1 MAKFIQ
7 GETNY
12 EEWRDHSRDSKKY
25 KERMAVIS
33 EMLAKK
39 NELTFADQIKLV
51 MCIVV
56 SALTGKLE
64 DFFAVSTSVLMNKI
78 CQARAKIEGCICKDC
93 YAAAGCSRFAGLCQ
107 GVETNF
113 LILNNF
119 LLSIEAWKLL
129 AIPSINGKAR
139 IEAHGDVAS
148 VVCAINYNR
157 IVESHKHL
165 IFAVFSKNLD
175 IWKKVFE
182 TEGKPDNMIF
192 IASSPMVNEIM
203 EIPDDMKQ
211 YVDHVFTVFD
221 EEYARKHGI
230 KINCGTWEGH
240 DLDHRCK
247 RCDRCYDPTNKEY
260 YINEVKK

>member
-33 EMLAKK
+33 EMLSRKD
-39 NELTFADQIKLV
+39 NLSFADQIMLV
-51 MCIVV
+51 LCIVV
-56 SALTGKLE
+56 SELTGKLE
-64 DFFAVSTSVLMNKI
+64 DFFAISTSVLMNKI

-119 LLSIEAWKLL
+119 LISIEAWATL

-148 VVCAINYNR
+148 EICAINYNR

-165 IFAVFSKNLD
+165 VFAVFSKNLS
-175 IWKKVFE
+175 IWKTVFE

-192 IASSPMVNEIM
+192 IASSPMVNEVM
-203 EIPDDMKQ
+203 EIPEDMKK
-211 YVDHVFTVFD
+211 YVNHVFTVYD
-221 EEYARKHGI
+221 EEYAREHNI
-230 KINCGTWEGH
+230 NINCGTWEGH

-247 RCDRCYDPTNKEY
+247 RCERCYTIGNTDY
-260 YINEVKK
+260 YINELKK